1 MAGSSTESL
10 KPREEAGAGQ
20 DGAAGRVPDGSEWD
34 VVVIGGGHAGTEAA
48 AAAARVRTQCPP
60 VLDPHL
66 AEPPSRVTYTLKF
79 DRSKPMRTS
88 TIKLERG
95 GWISG

>member
-1 MAGSSTESL
+1 MRISTSSRLGDGRGMAGSSTESL
-10 KPREEAGAGQ
+10 KPREEAGPPPWAGP

-66 AEPPSRVTYTLKF
+66 AEPPSDVYLNV
-79 DRSKPMRTS
+79 
-88 TIKLERG
+88 
-95 GWISG
+95 